1 MFKLIWHCT
10 DLFIFGLFGETVSIK
25 SPFPPYFFPG
35 MTDSQIPRDFSSASP
50 VPRNHQGDELHLSL
64 PHKLDWCSLRYN
76 CPISIWLQTVS
87 SFQRKHALKYAFWA
101 RVFLPL
107 HSLSTL
113 PDCGFVPL
121 PVAKPLGYQTSPSA
135 NFCSC
140 SEVNITGLAVFLFFF
155 LFLWGSSSLC
165 KPCTLMMG
173 KVM

>member
-10 DLFIFGLFGETVSIK
+10 DLFSFGLFEDTVWIK

-35 MTDSQIPRDFSSASP
+35 MTAKFQGISP
-50 VPRNHQGDELHLSL
+50 VLLQCPEIIREMNFTRAYPRNLIGVPWDTT
-64 PHKLDWCSLRYN
+64 
-76 CPISIWLQTVS
+76 CPISIWLQIVS
-87 SFQRKHALKYAFWA
+87 SFQRRHALKYAFWA
-101 RVFLPL
+101 RLFLPL

-121 PVAKPLGYQTSPSA
+121 PGAKPLGHQISPSA
-135 NFCSC
+135 NFCPC

-165 KPCTLMMG
+165 EPCTLMIG